1 MLALEAVSV
10 AYGRLEVLLQVT
22 LRISAGEI
30 VALIGPNGAGKT
42 TLLRAISGLAPV
54 VGGQI
59 VFDGRRID
67 TLPTY
72 QIAGLGIAHVPEGRL
87 VFGDQSVEDNLRL
100 GAFQRYFR
108 AGRRDVERDIA
119 RVGERFPILGQRRQ
133 QLAGLLSGGEQ
144 QQLAIARG
152 LMARPRLLLVDEPSL
167 GLAPAVASAV
177 FETLNDVKREGVAVL
192 LVEQR
197 AHQAL
202 QIADRGY
209 VLQAG
214 RIRLEGAS
222 GELLSNP
229 EVTQAY
235 LGRTRG
241 GA

>member
-10 AYGRLEVLLQVT
+10 AYGRLEVLFQVT

-197 AHQAL
+197 AYQAL

>member
-42 TLLRAISGLAPV
+42 TLLRAISGLVPV

>member
-42 TLLRAISGLAPV
+42 TLLRAISGLVPV

-108 AGRRDVERDIA
+108 AGRREVERDIA

-197 AHQAL
+197 AYQAL

>member
-108 AGRRDVERDIA
+108 AGRREVERDIA

>member
-108 AGRRDVERDIA
+108 AGRREVERDIA

-197 AHQAL
+197 AYQAL

>member
-197 AHQAL
+197 AYQAL

>member
-54 VGGQI
+54 VGGQV